1 VAQQTDHPYLRPA
14 DRLGPPRAVPLP
26 KVAVDDADGRL
37 TVVVSGRVDPPTI
50 AAVSGTIADLVADGI
65 PELTVDLGGSW
76 DGARLLSVLAET
88 RQALTERGGTLHL
101 VGVALPEFLAALRGA
116 PLDEVFLVYDA
127 VRRDPRR
134 GVGRQSGR
142 HRRTTGE

>member
-1 VAQQTDHPYLRPA
+1 MDDVD
-14 DRLGPPRAVPLP
+14 GLP
-26 KVAVDDADGRL
+26 

-50 AAVSGTIADLVADGI
+50 AEVTGAISDLVADGV

-76 DGARLLSVLAET
+76 DGARLLSILAET
-88 RQALTERGGTLHL
+88 RHALTERGGTLHL

-127 VRRDPRR
+127 VRQDPRR
-134 GVGRQSGR
+134 GVGRQSRR
-142 HRRTTGE
+142 HRRAAGQ